1 MFGFLGLGSMGS
13 AIVRG
18 ALAAGELSPT
28 DIRFTRRTDSA
39 AQALESE
46 LGIARAAS
54 NAELVSQ
61 TGPGGVIMIGVK
73 PHMVAGVL
81 AEIRTAAAENN
92 SVIVS
97 MATGTPLA
105 KMAAQL
111 APAQPIIRVM
121 PNVNMQI
128 GLGMT
133 ALCANEYVTAKQLDR
148 VEQVFAAAGETVRL
162 PEAQFSAYAAI
173 AGCSGA
179 WTWTFIDAL
188 SRAALAEGITKA
200 DSLRIAAQAVM
211 GSAALALDKM
221 DEVSPMNLIDEA
233 TSPGGTTI
241 AGLIALEKSGFSSA
255 AIDAVKAAVARD
267 AEIAGE

>member
-1 MFGFLGLGSMGS
+1 MFGFLGLGSMGT

-18 ALAAGELSPT
+18 ALAAGELSAA
-28 DIRFTRRTDSA
+28 DILFTRRTDAA
-39 AQALESE
+39 AQALQAE
-46 LGIARAAS
+46 LGITRATS
-54 NAELVSQ
+54 NPELVSQ
-61 TGPGGVIMIGVK
+61 VGPDGVIMIGVK

-81 AEIRTAAAENN
+81 AEIKDAAAQHK

-97 MATGTPLA
+97 MATGTPLE
-105 KMAAQL
+105 KMAAEL
-111 APAQPIIRVM
+111 APEQPIIRVM

-133 ALCANEYVTAKQLDR
+133 ALCANEYVSTEQFDQ
-148 VEQVFAAAGETVRL
+148 VERIFAAAGETVRL
-162 PEAQFSAYAAI
+162 PEAHFSAYAAI

-179 WTWTFIDAL
+179 WTWTYIDAL
-188 SRAALAEGITKA
+188 SRAALAAGITKA

-211 GSAALALDKM
+211 GSAALALNKM
-221 DEVSPMNLIDEA
+221 GEVSPMNLVDEA

-255 AIDAVKAAVARD
+255 AIDAVQAAVARD
-267 AEIAGE
+267 AEIAAE